1 MCDIPGLIS
10 RLHPE
15 DLAQLRDAGKE
26 KPLEPGMVAAIDAAA
41 GGPGEG
47 RGYYVVSGSLYPV
60 NARDY
65 HLREDVAEAVL
76 AAEGRTSVDVPS

>member
-10 RLHPE
+10 RLEAE
-15 DLAQLRDAGKE
+15 DLARLRELGKE
-26 KPLEPGMVAAIDAAA
+26 SLEPGMVAAIDVAA

-60 NARDY
+60 EARDY
-65 HLREDVAEAVL
+65 HLREDVAEAVF
-76 AAEGRTSVDVPS
+76 ATAEGARRA

>member
-1 MCDIPGLIS
+1 MIS
-10 RLHPE
+10 RLQSE
-15 DLAQLRDAGKE
+15 DLARLREAGKE

-60 NARDY
+60 DARDY

-76 AAEGRTSVDVPS
+76 ASEGTSVDVTA

>member
-1 MCDIPGLIS
+1 MIS
-10 RLHPE
+10 RLQAE
-15 DLAQLRDAGKE
+15 DLARLRDAGKE

-60 NARDY
+60 DARDY

-76 AAEGRTSVDVPS
+76 AAEGTSVDVLA

>member
-10 RLHPE
+10 RLEAE
-15 DLAQLRDAGKE
+15 DLARLREAGKE
-26 KPLEPGMVAAIDAAA
+26 KPLEPGMIAAIDAAA

-60 NARDY
+60 DAREY
-65 HLREDVAEAVL
+65 HLREDVAEAL
-76 AAEGRTSVDVPS
+76 FAAEETSVGVTA

>member
-10 RLHPE
+10 RLE
-15 DLAQLRDAGKE
+15 AEELARLRESGRERSLDSDLID
-26 KPLEPGMVAAIDAAA
+26 AIDTAA

-60 NARDY
+60 EARDY

-76 AAEGRTSVDVPS
+76 LATEDPADALA

>member
-10 RLHPE
+10 RLE
-15 DLAQLRDAGKE
+15 AQDLARLRELGSE
-26 KPLEPGMVAAIDAAA
+26 QPLEPHLIAAIDSAA

-60 NARDY
+60 EARDY
-65 HLREDVAEAVL
+65 HLREDVAVAVFEADS
-76 AAEGRTSVDVPS
+76 TSVDVTA

>member
-10 RLHPE
+10 RLEAE
-15 DLAQLRDAGKE
+15 DLAQLRALGKE
-26 KPLEPGMVAAIDAAA
+26 KPLEPGMIAAIDSAA

-60 NARDY
+60 EARDY
-65 HLREDVAEAVL
+65 HLREDVAEAVF
-76 AAEGRTSVDVPS
+76 ATAESSPGAMA

>member
-1 MCDIPGLIS
+1 MIS
-10 RLHPE
+10 RLQSE
-15 DLAQLRDAGKE
+15 DLARLREAGKE

-60 NARDY
+60 DARDY

-76 AAEGRTSVDVPS
+76 AAEGTSVDVTA

>member
-10 RLHPE
+10 RLEAE
-15 DLAQLRDAGKE
+15 DLARLRELGKE
-26 KPLEPGMVAAIDAAA
+26 ESLEPALLAAIDSAA

-60 NARDY
+60 EARDY
-65 HLREDVAEAVL
+65 HLRQDVAEAVL
-76 AAEGRTSVDVPS
+76 AAVGISADVTS

>member
-10 RLHPE
+10 RLE
-15 DLAQLRDAGKE
+15 AQDLARLRELGSE
-26 KPLEPGMVAAIDAAA
+26 QPLEPQLIAAIDSAA

-60 NARDY
+60 EARDY
-65 HLREDVAEAVL
+65 HLREDVAEAVYK
-76 AAEGRTSVDVPS
+76 ADDTSVDVTA